1 MNGLLTFFAAY
12 VLSVIGSIP
21 PGIISI
27 TAAMTTLRKS
37 LMAGLLV
44 GLGAV
49 LVEWFQAFVCVRFSF
64 WCTVYPQFEV
74 YLHYIAFGVFLLLG
88 IYFLKYAPTE
98 PRKPNSNT
106 KGASDLLKGI
116 SVSLAN
122 VMVFPY
128 WIFYSTYLG
137 TKGWLGEGWTQTI
150 LFCTG
155 VALGSFTV
163 FWLYALLAEK
173 VLSRI
178 ENIQKIANRMVGV
191 IFILLTVLQFCQML

>member
-128 WIFYSTYLG
+128 WIFYST
-137 TKGWLGEGWTQTI
+137 
-150 LFCTG
+150 
-155 VALGSFTV
+155 
-163 FWLYALLAEK
+163 
-173 VLSRI
+173 
-178 ENIQKIANRMVGV
+178 
-191 IFILLTVLQFCQML
+191 